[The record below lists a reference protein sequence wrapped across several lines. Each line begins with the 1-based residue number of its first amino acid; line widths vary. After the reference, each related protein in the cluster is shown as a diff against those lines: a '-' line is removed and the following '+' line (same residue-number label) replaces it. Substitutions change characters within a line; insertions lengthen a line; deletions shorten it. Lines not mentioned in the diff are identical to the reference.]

1 MSNKSNNKVTQVT
14 MKLKDVDPE
23 QIHVEKVKMKNGD
36 VVPLVK
42 YGPDKQTLN
51 VQFTNIKLR
60 QYGLQPGETLSNGK
74 KNDFYQGEDARLSVR
89 IPFDPKCCV
98 GTNMDDEDETN
109 EDTIT
114 AESEILKKI
123 DVRIKNVFYSVADV
137 DGDDKEKY
145 NSIYRKPVK
154 SKPVKGKPVQDEKEK
169 YNFVKFKFDTEG
181 ESGDKR
187 ILTKFYKMGE
197 DKDASLLND
206 MVSKTILMENVE
218 KLVTYN
224 SEVVAMGQFGKVWT
238 QSTGA
243 WGVTLKL
250 KMLRVKQQSS
260 YAVREDAEFLNSD
273 DEAPKKVT
281 AKSAPTKVTAP
292 AKVEEDFDSDQES
305 DDEPAPTPVV
315 QTKAP
320 VKKAVAVV
328 ESSDD
333 DESDEDEVKPVKKP
347 VPAAKPA
354 SKSKKARCQFY

>member
-1 MSNKSNNKVTQVT
+1 LQD
-14 MKLKDVDPE
+14 LKTLTN
-23 QIHVEKVKMKNGD
+23 VEKVKMKNGD
-36 VVPLVK
+36 IVPLVK
-42 YGPDKQTLN
+42 YGPDKQTLK
-51 VQFTNIKLR
+51 VQFKNIKLR

-74 KNDFYQGEDARLSVR
+74 KNDFYQGEDARLSLR

-114 AESEILKKI
+114 SEAEILKKI

-137 DGDDKEKY
+137 DSDDKEKY
-145 NSIYRKPVK
+145 NPIYRKPAK

-197 DKDASLLND
+197 DKEATLLNES
-206 MVSKTILMENVE
+206 VSKTILMENVE

-281 AKSAPTKVTAP
+281 AKTVPTKVATP
-292 AKVEEDFDSDQES
+292 AKVDDDSDSDQES
-305 DDEPAPTPVV
+305 DDEPTPVV
-315 QTKAP
+315 QTKTPA
-320 VKKAVAVV
+320 KKAVAVV
-328 ESSDD
+328 ESSSDD
-333 DESDEDEVKPVKKP
+333 DESDEEEVKPVKKAA
-347 VPAAKPA
+347 VAKPA
-354 SKSKKARCQFY
+354 PKSKKATL

>member
-1 MSNKSNNKVTQVT
+1 MSNKSNNKVTNVT

-36 VVPLVK
+36 IVPLVK

-74 KNDFYQGEDARLSVR
+74 KNDFYQGEDARLSLR

-98 GTNMDDEDETN
+98 NTNMDDEDETN
-109 EDTIT
+109 EDSIT

-123 DVRIKNVFYSVADV
+123 DARIKNVFYSVADV
-137 DGDDKEKY
+137 DSDDKEKY
-145 NSIYRKPVK
+145 NPIYRKPAK
-154 SKPVKGKPVQDEKEK
+154 SKPVKGKPVQEEKEK

-197 DKDASLLND
+197 DKEATLLND
-206 MVSKTILMENVE
+206 SISKIILMENVE
-218 KLVTYN
+218 KTVTYN

-250 KMLRVKQQSS
+250 KMLRVKQQTS

-273 DEAPKKVT
+273 DEVPTKV
-281 AKSAPTKVTAP
+281 APTKVATKTAPTKVATP
-292 AKVEEDFDSDQES
+292 AKVEEDSDSDQES
-305 DDEPAPTPVV
+305 DDEPTPVV

-320 VKKAVAVV
+320 VKKPVAVV
-328 ESSDD
+328 ESSSD
-333 DESDEDEVKPVKKP
+333 DESDEEEVKPAKKAP
-347 VPAAKPA
+347 VKPA
-354 SKSKKARCQFY
+354 TKSKKATV

>member
-1 MSNKSNNKVTQVT
+1 MSNKSNNKVTNVT
-14 MKLKDVDPE
+14 MKLKDVDSE

-51 VQFTNIKLR
+51 VQFTAIKLR

-74 KNDFYQGEDARLSVR
+74 KNEYYQGEEARLSLR
-89 IPFDPKCCV
+89 MPFDSKCCV
-98 GTNMDDEDETN
+98 CTNPDDEDETN
-109 EDTIT
+109 EDTIK
-114 AESEILKKI
+114 AEVEILKKI
-123 DVRIKNVFYSVADV
+123 DTRIKNVFYSVADV
-137 DGDDKEKY
+137 DSDDKEKY
-145 NSIYRKPVK
+145 NPIFRKPAK
-154 SKPVKGKPVQDEKEK
+154 SKPVKGKPVQEEKEK

-206 MVSKTILMENVE
+206 MVSKTIPMEKVE
-218 KLVTYN
+218 ETVTYN

-238 QSTGA
+238 QSTGS

-260 YAVREDAEFLNSD
+260 YAVREDADFLNSD
-273 DEAPKKVT
+273 DEAPATKVT
-281 AKSAPTKVTAP
+281 AKTVPTKVATP
-292 AKVEEDFDSDQES
+292 AKVEEASESDSDQES
-305 DDEPAPTPVV
+305 DDEPAPV

-320 VKKAVAVV
+320 AKKAVAVV

-333 DESDEDEVKPVKKP
+333 DESDEEEVKPVKKAP
-347 VPAAKPA
+347 AKPA
-354 SKSKKARCQFY
+354 GKTKKASA